1 MEKENKIKSMI
12 NNGNFSNCCLFQ
24 TITIITIDT
33 DVKANF
39 WYFLEENED
48 DIEKILTIN
57 YDYIMIISI
66 PLNYDKSII
75 IFIFYD
81 EKK

>member
-12 NNGNFSNCCLFQ
+12 NNGNISNLCLFQ
-24 TITIITIDT
+24 TITIDN
-33 DVKANF
+33 DVKENI

-48 DIEKILTIN
+48 DIEKILTDN
-57 YDYIMIISI
+57 YDYIIIISI

>member
-12 NNGNFSNCCLFQ
+12 NNGNISNLCLFQ
-24 TITIITIDT
+24 TITIDN
-33 DVKANF
+33 DVKENI

-48 DIEKILTIN
+48 DIEKILTVN
-57 YDYIMIISI
+57 YDYIIII
-66 PLNYDKSII
+66 IMPLKYDKSII
-75 IFIFYD
+75 NFIFYD